1 MVDNPLYQRA
11 MFTGAP
17 QAAPQP
23 SVGTGITSG
32 LVDQPVLNVTQQ
44 GGFTP
49 ASMPQGGPADAEQG
63 QMAMMSATGLESMAS
78 GLQEM
83 FDEIDDAEDVE
94 TMINTVRG
102 DKKSIAARYEE
113 LAELVGEADAKKT
126 PESVLAVLQ
135 PTFQIMES
143 LSGDMPEGGLASLMA
158 SEEPEATVRSPGAEE
173 AAMRMLGGEQ
183 PVRRF
188 HGSPH
193 TGESILNRRFLG
205 QADTAASPLQSPYIR
220 PVGEGFTPAM
230 ALQAASERDAIS
242 AGPMSLPVDRPVF
255 SSELERLKSIDTGF
269 NKDLPFTST
278 LPPAGNEL
286 DIDEIKKATEQ
297 YRDLFAEGLPE
308 ADSLDAIAR
317 ERMDL
322 LKPYMPPQRTK
333 EQIMQDTQDFLGGD
347 AQKDMET
354 QALLA
359 LARAGAVVGSTP
371 GSLLQALTAGGGQLA
386 TDLSPIIAQK
396 TELDR
401 DLKKFALQTETEERN
416 NALEAGRQVMFS
428 AIQREAEQSDNL
440 DRMLFSAQADAIAKG
455 FDTGKFNAKVLNDSQ
470 LAAYQANLTLSGRPV
485 LNYRA
490 PIGPN
495 GKYVPIQMQNTDK
508 GLFMITNEGFK
519 PMPEGAIPV
528 SDEKW
533 SDYAT
538 VLGGAGAMA
547 DAQKTEF
554 LELDPNT
561 GTYVPRAGFF
571 LPDNGVGGTGG
582 YWITETG
589 SMEDARRPRKDFI
602 AAKNLAEVLDQKTDE
617 VGRTYMTNKLTGKTY
632 MTDFQGIPTG
642 ALRYQVEGP
651 VRDQTTGLIISG
663 NPRAI
668 QRQEVGIPIATM
680 PTTMLNRLK
689 TDILYTTQLL
699 DEVEQLMG
707 LAGEATGPIASVQA
721 FAGNSLASLL
731 PDGVRQNFTETLN
744 TEQVILARDLS
755 ERIVRNLQQSE
766 ALSDRHAVAEQNIIR
781 NLSPDLTKVFKNPE
795 IALLE
800 LQEISRRS
808 YNRLSQAR
816 SLLSY
821 IPGQGIQKGES
832 EVVPYFEIQ
841 VTPSGTKD
849 SPFEYNQM
857 NEDYLEVMTR
867 SSPNQP
873 PQITRTQY
881 VKMTNAQY
889 AASLKA
895 DPQADQA
902 EVARAER
909 IALRDPRGVRVMPYE
924 RPDGVPYAQ

>member
-1 MVDNPLYQRA
+1 

-49 ASMPQGGPADAEQG
+49 TSMPQGTPADAEQG

-102 DKKSIAARYEE
+102 DEKSIAARYEE

-193 TGESILNRRFLG
+193 TGENLFGRRFMG
-205 QADTAASPLQSPYIR
+205 QADNMVPPGPQSPYIR
-220 PVGEGFTPAM
+220 PIGEGFTPAM
-230 ALQAASERDAIS
+230 ALQAASERSRMPTDTEDNVIP

-269 NKDLPFTST
+269 NEDLPFTST
-278 LPPAGNEL
+278 LPPAGNQI
-286 DIDEIKKATEQ
+286 DIDAVRRATGQ
-297 YRDLFAEGLPE
+297 YRELFSEGLPE
-308 ADSLDAIAR
+308 ADSLDAIAQ

-322 LKPYMPPQRTK
+322 LKPFMPQQRTK

-354 QALLA
+354 QAFLA

-396 TELDR
+396 AELDR
-401 DLKKFALQTETEERN
+401 DLKKFALQTETEERDRS
-416 NALEAGRQVMFS
+416 LEAGRQVMMS

-440 DRMLFSAQADAIAKG
+440 DRMLFSAQADAISKG

-470 LAAYQANLTLSGRPV
+470 LAQYQANLTLSGRPV

-495 GKYVPIQMQNTDK
+495 GKYVPIQMQNTEQ

-528 SDEKW
+528 ADEKW

-538 VLGGAGAMA
+538 LLGGAGAMA

-554 LELDPNT
+554 LELDENT

-571 LPDNGVGGTGG
+571 LPDNGTGGTGG

-589 SMEDARRPRKDFI
+589 SMDDARRPNKDFI
-602 AAKNLAEVLDQKTDE
+602 AAKNLAEVLDKKVDE
-617 VGRTYMTNKLTGKTY
+617 VGRTFMTNKLTGKTY
-632 MTDFQGIPTG
+632 MTDYEGVPTG
-642 ALRYQVEGP
+642 AFRYDVKGA
-651 VRDQTTGLIISG
+651 VRDQATGRIISG
-663 NPRAI
+663 NPRAV
-668 QRQEVGIPIATM
+668 QRKQIGIPISAM
-680 PTTMLNRLK
+680 PAAEINNLK
-689 TDILYTTQLL
+689 QDILYRVQLL
-699 DEVEQLMG
+699 DDVEQLMG
-707 LAGEATGPIASVQA
+707 
-721 FAGNSLASLL
+721 
-731 PDGVRQNFTETLN
+731 
-744 TEQVILARDLS
+744 
-755 ERIVRNLQQSE
+755 
-766 ALSDRHAVAEQNIIR
+766 
-781 NLSPDLTKVFKNPE
+781 
-795 IALLE
+795 
-800 LQEISRRS
+800 
-808 YNRLSQAR
+808 
-816 SLLSY
+816 
-821 IPGQGIQKGES
+821 
-832 EVVPYFEIQ
+832 
-841 VTPSGTKD
+841 
-849 SPFEYNQM
+849 
-857 NEDYLEVMTR
+857 
-867 SSPNQP
+867 
-873 PQITRTQY
+873 
-881 VKMTNAQY
+881 
-889 AASLKA
+889 
-895 DPQADQA
+895 
-902 EVARAER
+902 
-909 IALRDPRGVRVMPYE
+909 
-924 RPDGVPYAQ
+924 